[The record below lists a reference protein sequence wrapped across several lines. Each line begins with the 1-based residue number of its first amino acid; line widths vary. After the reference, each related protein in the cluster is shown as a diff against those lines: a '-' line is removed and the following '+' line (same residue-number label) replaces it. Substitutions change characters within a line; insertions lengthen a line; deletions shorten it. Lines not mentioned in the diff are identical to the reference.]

1 MRTACIHIQN
11 EKSLGNQIFSTALLT
26 KMKVKLHN
34 HNHLHLILFLFCCAP
49 NLMAALK
56 QIVSCH
62 CGKVKLAV
70 DAQDVLRFVC
80 YCKDCRGYHQTLNRL
95 AESKHLD
102 QVAPLDSCGGVDWT
116 HCYPNEITVLQGKEL
131 LETRVLHPESAMY
144 RVYSSC
150 CYTPM
155 FSLGQG
161 FGSALL
167 STGLLLPEQEP
178 NTVPEARF
186 RIMGRQALIDT
197 KETPPKMSWSVP
209 LSWFWVM
216 PRRIHKDRM
225 QPSPV
230 DVDQKP
236 AVLEGFKEG

>member
-1 MRTACIHIQN
+1 
-11 EKSLGNQIFSTALLT
+11 
-26 KMKVKLHN
+26 MKVKLSN
-34 HNHLHLILFLFCCAP
+34 HNHLLLRLLLVLLCYAP
-49 NLMAALK
+49 TRMAALK

-62 CGKVKLAV
+62 CGKVKLAI

-116 HCYPNEITVLQGKEL
+116 HCYPNEITVLQGKEF
-131 LETRVLHPESAMY
+131 LETRVLHPGSAMY

-167 STGLLLPEQEP
+167 NTGLLLPEQEP
-178 NTVPEARF
+178 NAVPEVRF
-186 RIMGRQALIDT
+186 RIMGRQALKNGVDA
-197 KETPPKMSWSVP
+197 KEKPSKLSWSVP

-216 PRRIHKDRM
+216 PRRIHKDRVK
-225 QPSPV
+225 PSPV

>member
-1 MRTACIHIQN
+1 MTVN
-11 EKSLGNQIFSTALLT
+11 
-26 KMKVKLHN
+26 LHN
-34 HNHLHLILFLFCCAP
+34 HNQHLLLVLLLLLLCYAP
-49 NLMAALK
+49 TLMDALK

-102 QVAPLDSCGGVDWT
+102 PVAPLDSWGGVDWT

-131 LETRVLHPESAMY
+131 LETRVLLPGSAMH

-167 STGLLLPEQEP
+167 NTGLLLTEQEQHQQHQH
-178 NTVPEARF
+178 TVPEVRF
-186 RIMGRQALIDT
+186 RIMGRQALKDVDA
-197 KETPPKMSWSVP
+197 KDQKPPKMSWSVP

-216 PRRIHKDRM
+216 PQRVHKERM
-225 QPSPV
+225 KPSPV
-230 DVDQKP
+230 DLVEQNP
-236 AVLEGFKEG
+236 VVLEDFKQG